1 MKMHFLYRGFF
12 PTVHLSACTSVVSR
26 FWRAVWSDVWRFH
39 LHKWVSQILMSGD
52 NTKVDSIKMCFNDF
66 FNLLLWIV
74 LNCARTDSFS
84 GGKTWRSGKPS
95 PKYSPL
101 GRKNMVPFGAT
112 GLCWLMDLWQWVEQ
126 KKHQEKTAEGKW
138 EGIQKWPHG
147 LSEWQEHGSDV
158 SLETR
163 VWRMTRDVHTLY
175 TACIQTSLLPH
186 PWVFCTGLLQRQS
199 FSSRPFPNKWVV

>member
-126 KKHQEKTAEGKW
+126 KKTSGENSRRKVRRDPKMAT
-138 EGIQKWPHG
+138 WPKRVAGAWFWCQPGDKGLENDQGCSHFVHG
-147 LSEWQEHGSDV
+147 LYSNVPAASPVGVLYWTSSEAEF
-158 SLETR
+158 L
-163 VWRMTRDVHTLY
+163 
-175 TACIQTSLLPH
+175 
-186 PWVFCTGLLQRQS
+186 F
-199 FSSRPFPNKWVV
+199 